1 MPHLGAVG
9 EQQIRGSTTDIA
21 HGYVNTGQR
30 GDEFGGDR
38 HVVVAD
44 NGHVIGDTQSTTADL
59 AHGADGQLIVGA
71 EQRRRPRLRPQERR
85 GPDRPGIS
93 RVPVPP
99 TDRLDLR
106 KDPGGFESSIRE
118 RRQHAIAAVD
128 GLPDR
133 QRPVDEADAPMAEID
148 QMGDGGARAR
158 DVVAG
163 DGGQARGDRR
173 VIHENHSDSA
183 PGQHRE
189 IVERT
194 ARGRHDD
201 AAHVQSRQQAHEL
214 ALAIGIGIGRAQ
226 HGDPVVLAQA
236 VLNAAGGLGEEGVG
250 DVVDEHP
257 DQRGAPMAQTPGGL
271 RAHEAEL
278 VDRRAHPVQ
287 GWSGHA
293 LGVVE
298 DVRDRADRD
307 AGPLS
312 DVAHRRMSHGT
323 PPHHAP

>member
-1 MPHLGAVG
+1 MTAPDTSLTAMLIYGTRPEAIKMAPLV
-9 EQQIRGSTTDIA
+9 RAMRD
-21 HGYVNTGQR
+21 
-30 GDEFGGDR
+30 DDR
-38 HVVVAD
+38 FRPIVVV
-44 NGHVIGDTQSTTADL
+44 T
-59 AHGADGQLIVGA
+59 
-71 EQRRRPRLRPQERR
+71 
-85 GPDRPGIS
+85 
-93 RVPVPP
+93 
-99 TDRLDLR
+99 
-106 KDPGGFESSIRE
+106 
-118 RRQHAIAAVD
+118 
-128 GLPDR
+128 
-133 QRPVDEADAPMAEID
+133 
-148 QMGDGGARAR
+148 
-158 DVVAG
+158 
-163 DGGQARGDRR
+163 
-173 VIHENHSDSA
+173 
-183 PGQHRE
+183 GQHRE

>member
-1 MPHLGAVG
+1 MFSASDWKAW
-9 EQQIRGSTTDIA
+9 GSSCRKETA
-21 HGYVNTGQR
+21 
-30 GDEFGGDR
+30 
-38 HVVVAD
+38 
-44 NGHVIGDTQSTTADL
+44 STYYTSDL
-59 AHGADGQLIVGA
+59 
-71 EQRRRPRLRPQERR
+71 P
-85 GPDRPGIS
+85 S
-93 RVPVPP
+93 Y
-99 TDRLDLR
+99 
-106 KDPGGFESSIRE
+106 
-118 RRQHAIAAVD
+118 

-201 AAHVQSRQQAHEL
+201 AAHVQAGQQAHEL

-250 DVVDEHP
+250 DVVNEHP
-257 DQRGAPMAQTPGGL
+257 DQRRLEADTARAAASAAASLTAPETVMA
-271 RAHEAEL
+271 
-278 VDRRAHPVQ
+278 
-287 GWSGHA
+287 
-293 LGVVE
+293 
-298 DVRDRADRD
+298 
-307 AGPLS
+307 
-312 DVAHRRMSHGT
+312 MSWG
-323 PPHHAP
+323 